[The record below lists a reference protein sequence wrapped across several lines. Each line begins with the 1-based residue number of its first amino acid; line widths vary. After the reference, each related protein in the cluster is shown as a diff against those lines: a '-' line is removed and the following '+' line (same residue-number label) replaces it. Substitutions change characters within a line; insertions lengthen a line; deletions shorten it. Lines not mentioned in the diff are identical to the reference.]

1 MQSPLYQFRLESAP
15 DLAFIVQR
23 PGSDP
28 SAAAR
33 GPSEWFMK
41 LRCKPDPARTAD
53 VWAEGN
59 PLVCEGE
66 AVTAVRMNARD
77 EEGFAWIRTA
87 SGAEGFL
94 RSEYLALA
102 PQRAPQERRTEVLW
116 KAGTTYL
123 LELRSSVPTV
133 AQETLVA
140 HNSNT
145 PFILS
150 ISTWSSF
157 ARSNCNCLSL

>member
-15 DLAFIVQR
+15 DLGFIVQR
-23 PGSDP
+23 PDSDP

-33 GPSEWFMK
+33 GPSEWFMR
-41 LRCKPDPARTAD
+41 LRCKPDPARSAD

-66 AVTAVRMNARD
+66 AVTAVRMNAPA

-94 RSEYLALA
+94 RSEYLAVA
-102 PQRAPQERRTEVLW
+102 PQRAPEERRTEVLW
-116 KAGTTYL
+116 KAGTTYVL
-123 LELRSSVPTV
+123 VVRPSVPTV
-133 AQETLVA
+133 AQEALVV

-145 PFILS
+145 PFI
-150 ISTWSSF
+150 SF
-157 ARSNCNCLSL
+157 LYFIIICTQQLRLSL